1 MKKIS
6 TFILLLLFS
15 VSTSF
20 AQKSKT
26 DKSEKFYSKNWKI
39 VKSDDKQIVKSEDN
53 PSWSSLKPDK
63 KKDFFYHKRAVTRV
77 NSSKSKVLNSVNSH
91 SKLTKTKKST
101 YPSAINNTLINRGAK
116 KSGSLKKAR
125 TTTLK
130 SIRKPMDKKKLFSKK
145 NN

>member
-39 VKSDDKQIVKSEDN
+39 VKSDDN
-53 PSWSSLKPDK
+53 PSWSSLKPD
-63 KKDFFYHKRAVTRV
+63 KRAVTRV
-77 NSSKSKVLNSVNSH
+77 NSSKSKVINSVNSH
-91 SKLTKTKKST
+91 SKSTKTKKST
-101 YPSAINNTLINRGAK
+101 YPSAINNTLTNRGAK

-130 SIRKPMDKKKLFSKK
+130 SIRKPIDKKKLFSKK

>member
-6 TFILLLLFS
+6 AFIVLLLFS
-15 VSTSF
+15 VSISF

-39 VKSDDKQIVKSEDN
+39 VKSDDN
-53 PSWSSLKPDK
+53 PSWSSLKPD
-63 KKDFFYHKRAVTRV
+63 KRAVTRV
-77 NSSKSKVLNSVNSH
+77 NSSKSKVINSVNSH
-91 SKLTKTKKST
+91 SKSTKTKKST
-101 YPSAINNTLINRGAK
+101 YPSTINNTLTNRGAK
-116 KSGSLKKAR
+116 KSGSLKKER

-130 SIRKPMDKKKLFSKK
+130 SIRKPIDKKKLFSKK

>member
-39 VKSDDKQIVKSEDN
+39 VKSDDN

-63 KKDFFYHKRAVTRV
+63 KKNFFYHKRAVTRV
-77 NSSKSKVLNSVNSH
+77 NSSKSKVINSVNSH
-91 SKLTKTKKST
+91 SKSTKTKKST
-101 YPSAINNTLINRGAK
+101 YPSAINNTLTNRGAK

-130 SIRKPMDKKKLFSKK
+130 SIRKPIDKKKLFSKK

>member
-6 TFILLLLFS
+6 AVIFLLLFS
-15 VSTSF
+15 VSISF

-39 VKSDDKQIVKSEDN
+39 VKSDDN
-53 PSWSSLKPDK
+53 PSWSSLKPD
-63 KKDFFYHKRAVTRV
+63 KRAVTRV
-77 NSSKSKVLNSVNSH
+77 NSSKSKVINSVNSH
-91 SKLTKTKKST
+91 SKSTKTKKST
-101 YPSAINNTLINRGAK
+101 YPSTINNTLTNRGAK

-130 SIRKPMDKKKLFSKK
+130 SIRKPIDKKKLFSKK

>member
-6 TFILLLLFS
+6 AFIVLLLYS
-15 VSTSF
+15 VSISF

-39 VKSDDKQIVKSEDN
+39 VKSDDN
-53 PSWSSLKPDK
+53 PSWSSLKPD
-63 KKDFFYHKRAVTRV
+63 KRAVTRV
-77 NSSKSKVLNSVNSH
+77 NSSKSKVINSVNSH
-91 SKLTKTKKST
+91 SKSTKTKKST
-101 YPSAINNTLINRGAK
+101 YPSAINNTLTNRGAK

-130 SIRKPMDKKKLFSKK
+130 SIRKPIDKKKLFSKK

>member
-6 TFILLLLFS
+6 VFILLLLFS

-39 VKSDDKQIVKSEDN
+39 VKSDDKQIVKSDDN

-63 KKDFFYHKRAVTRV
+63 RAVTKV
-77 NSSKSKVLNSVNSH
+77 NSSKSKVINSVNSH
-91 SKLTKTKKST
+91 SESTKTKKST
-101 YPSAINNTLINRGAK
+101 YPSAINNTLTNRGAK

-130 SIRKPMDKKKLFSKK
+130 SIRNSIDKKKLFSKK

>member
-6 TFILLLLFS
+6 AFIVLLLFS
-15 VSTSF
+15 VSISF

-63 KKDFFYHKRAVTRV
+63 RAVTRV
-77 NSSKSKVLNSVNSH
+77 NSSKSKVINSVNSH
-91 SKLTKTKKST
+91 SKSTKTKKST
-101 YPSAINNTLINRGAK
+101 YPSTINNTLTNRGAK

-130 SIRKPMDKKKLFSKK
+130 SIRKPIDKKKLFSKK

>member
-6 TFILLLLFS
+6 AFILLLLFS

-39 VKSDDKQIVKSEDN
+39 VKSDDKQIVKSDDN

-63 KKDFFYHKRAVTRV
+63 KAVTKV
-77 NSSKSKVLNSVNSH
+77 NSSSKSKVINSVKSH
-91 SKLTKTKKST
+91 SKSTKTKKST
-101 YPSAINNTLINRGAK
+101 YPSAINNTLTNRGAK
-116 KSGSLKKAR
+116 KSGSLKKVK
-125 TTTLK
+125 TTSLK
-130 SIRKPMDKKKLFSKK
+130 SIRKPIDKKKLFSKK

>member
-6 TFILLLLFS
+6 AFIFLLLFS
-15 VSTSF
+15 VSISF

-39 VKSDDKQIVKSEDN
+39 VKSDDN
-53 PSWSSLKPDK
+53 PSWSSLKPD
-63 KKDFFYHKRAVTRV
+63 KRAVTRV
-77 NSSKSKVLNSVNSH
+77 NSSKSKVINSVNSH
-91 SKLTKTKKST
+91 SKSTKTKKST
-101 YPSAINNTLINRGAK
+101 YPSAINNTLTNRGAK

-130 SIRKPMDKKKLFSKK
+130 SIRKPIDKKKLFSKK

>member
-6 TFILLLLFS
+6 AFILLLLFS
-15 VSTSF
+15 VNTSF

-39 VKSDDKQIVKSEDN
+39 VKSDDKQIVKSNDN

-63 KKDFFYHKRAVTRV
+63 KAVTKV
-77 NSSKSKVLNSVNSH
+77 NSSSKSKVINSVKSH
-91 SKLTKTKKST
+91 SKSTKTKKST
-101 YPSAINNTLINRGAK
+101 YPSAINNTLTNRGAK
-116 KSGSLKKAR
+116 KSGSLKKVK
-125 TTTLK
+125 TTSLK
-130 SIRKPMDKKKLFSKK
+130 SIRKPIDKKKLFSKK

>member
-6 TFILLLLFS
+6 AFIFLLLFS
-15 VSTSF
+15 VSISF

-39 VKSDDKQIVKSEDN
+39 VKSDDN
-53 PSWSSLKPDK
+53 PSWSSLKPD
-63 KKDFFYHKRAVTRV
+63 KRAVTRV
-77 NSSKSKVLNSVNSH
+77 NSSKSKVINSVNSH
-91 SKLTKTKKST
+91 SKSTKTKKST
-101 YPSAINNTLINRGAK
+101 YPSTINNTLTNRGAK

-130 SIRKPMDKKKLFSKK
+130 SIRKPIDKKKLFSKK

>member
-6 TFILLLLFS
+6 AFILLLLFS
-15 VSTSF
+15 VSISF

-39 VKSDDKQIVKSEDN
+39 VKSDDN
-53 PSWSSLKPDK
+53 PSWSSLKPD
-63 KKDFFYHKRAVTRV
+63 KRAVTRV
-77 NSSKSKVLNSVNSH
+77 NSSKSKVINSVNSH
-91 SKLTKTKKST
+91 SKSTKTKKST
-101 YPSAINNTLINRGAK
+101 YPSAINNTLTNRGAK

-130 SIRKPMDKKKLFSKK
+130 SIRKPIDKKKLFSKK

>member
-6 TFILLLLFS
+6 VFILLLLFS

-39 VKSDDKQIVKSEDN
+39 VKSDDKQIVKSDDN

-63 KKDFFYHKRAVTRV
+63 RAVTKV
-77 NSSKSKVLNSVNSH
+77 NSSKSKVINSVNSH
-91 SKLTKTKKST
+91 SKSTKTKKST
-101 YPSAINNTLINRGAK
+101 YPSAINNTLTNRGAK

-130 SIRKPMDKKKLFSKK
+130 SIRNSIDKKKLFSKK

>member
-6 TFILLLLFS
+6 AFILLLLFS
-15 VSTSF
+15 VSISF

-39 VKSDDKQIVKSEDN
+39 VKSDDN
-53 PSWSSLKPDK
+53 PSWSSLKPD
-63 KKDFFYHKRAVTRV
+63 KRAVTRV
-77 NSSKSKVLNSVNSH
+77 NSSKSKVINSVNSH
-91 SKLTKTKKST
+91 SKSTKTKKST
-101 YPSAINNTLINRGAK
+101 YPSTINNTLTNRGAK

-130 SIRKPMDKKKLFSKK
+130 SIRKPIDKKKLFSKK

>member
-6 TFILLLLFS
+6 AFIVLLLFS
-15 VSTSF
+15 VSISF

-39 VKSDDKQIVKSEDN
+39 VKSDDN
-53 PSWSSLKPDK
+53 PSWSSLKPD
-63 KKDFFYHKRAVTRV
+63 KRAVTRV
-77 NSSKSKVLNSVNSH
+77 NSSKSKVINSVNSH
-91 SKLTKTKKST
+91 SKSTKTKKST
-101 YPSAINNTLINRGAK
+101 YPSAINNTLTNRGAK

-130 SIRKPMDKKKLFSKK
+130 SIRKPIDKKKLFSKK

>member
-6 TFILLLLFS
+6 AFILLLLFS
-15 VSTSF
+15 VNTSF

-39 VKSDDKQIVKSEDN
+39 VKSDDKQIVKSNDN

-63 KKDFFYHKRAVTRV
+63 KAVTKV
-77 NSSKSKVLNSVNSH
+77 NSSSKSKVINSVKSH
-91 SKLTKTKKST
+91 SKSTKTKKST
-101 YPSAINNTLINRGAK
+101 YPSAINNTLTNRGAN
-116 KSGSLKKAR
+116 KSGSLKKVR
-125 TTTLK
+125 TTSLK
-130 SIRKPMDKKKLFSKK
+130 SIRKPIDKKKLFSKK

>member
-6 TFILLLLFS
+6 AFIVLLLFS
-15 VSTSF
+15 VSISF

-39 VKSDDKQIVKSEDN
+39 VKSDDN
-53 PSWSSLKPDK
+53 PSWSSLKPD
-63 KKDFFYHKRAVTRV
+63 KRAVTRV
-77 NSSKSKVLNSVNSH
+77 NSSKSKVINSVNSH
-91 SKLTKTKKST
+91 SKSTKTKKST
-101 YPSAINNTLINRGAK
+101 YPSTINNTLTNRGAK

-130 SIRKPMDKKKLFSKK
+130 SIRKPIDKKKLFSKK

>member
-6 TFILLLLFS
+6 AFILLLLFS

-39 VKSDDKQIVKSEDN
+39 VKSDDKQIVKSNDN

-63 KKDFFYHKRAVTRV
+63 KAVTKV
-77 NSSKSKVLNSVNSH
+77 NSSSKSKVINSVKSH
-91 SKLTKTKKST
+91 SKSTKTKKST
-101 YPSAINNTLINRGAK
+101 YPSAINNTLTNRGAN
-116 KSGSLKKAR
+116 KSGSLKKVR
-125 TTTLK
+125 TTSLK
-130 SIRKPMDKKKLFSKK
+130 SIRKPIDKKKLFSKK

>member
-6 TFILLLLFS
+6 AFIVLLLFS
-15 VSTSF
+15 VSISF

-39 VKSDDKQIVKSEDN
+39 VKSDDN
-53 PSWSSLKPDK
+53 PSWSSLKPD
-63 KKDFFYHKRAVTRV
+63 KRAVTRV
-77 NSSKSKVLNSVNSH
+77 NSSKSKVINSVNSH
-91 SKLTKTKKST
+91 SKSTKTKKST
-101 YPSAINNTLINRGAK
+101 YPSTINNTLTNRGAK
-116 KSGSLKKAR
+116 KSCSLKKAR

-130 SIRKPMDKKKLFSKK
+130 SIRKPIDKKKLFSKK

>member
-6 TFILLLLFS
+6 AFILLLLFS

-39 VKSDDKQIVKSEDN
+39 VKSDDKQIVKSNDN

-63 KKDFFYHKRAVTRV
+63 KAVTKV
-77 NSSKSKVLNSVNSH
+77 NSSSKSKVINSVKSH
-91 SKLTKTKKST
+91 SKSTKTKKST
-101 YPSAINNTLINRGAK
+101 YPSAINNTLTNRGAK
-116 KSGSLKKAR
+116 KSGSLKKVK
-125 TTTLK
+125 TTSLK
-130 SIRKPMDKKKLFSKK
+130 SIRKPIGKKKLFSKK